1 MNGGRL
7 PTPLPPPHSTPTE
20 HQGTDPQD
28 GHRKLRQ
35 ACAEV
40 LRGPGES
47 RVTVNEFQRRAEQEP
62 GFHGLMEQSDD
73 TRGSPHSNHQGTV
86 KVQALAGDTWAGV

>member
-1 MNGGRL
+1 M
-7 PTPLPPPHSTPTE
+7 
-20 HQGTDPQD
+20 
-28 GHRKLRQ
+28 
-35 ACAEV
+35 
-40 LRGPGES
+40 
-47 RVTVNEFQRRAEQEP
+47 TVNEFQRRAEQEP